1 MLREGHAWTF
11 VSIHNISHIASSSS
25 VAYHTRLRHLGVI
38 ERSRR
43 EFCKASKSPNRML
56 SSACYVKIDSD
67 STIRA
72 FDGQAVLVAEP
83 VVKLCMQRKPKFWER
98 RKMLVPSA
106 RGRGEVVI
114 DRTAALRSR
123 CGVKGR
129 PAAARL
135 RDETRYTNEVV
146 VQKLFWR
153 NLEEW
158 PSKRKS
164 RSWTGVVVYQ
174 RS

>member
-1 MLREGHAWTF
+1 
-11 VSIHNISHIASSSS
+11 
-25 VAYHTRLRHLGVI
+25 
-38 ERSRR
+38 
-43 EFCKASKSPNRML
+43 
-56 SSACYVKIDSD
+56 
-67 STIRA
+67 
-72 FDGQAVLVAEP
+72 
-83 VVKLCMQRKPKFWER
+83 
-98 RKMLVPSA
+98 
-106 RGRGEVVI
+106 VVI
-114 DRTAALRSR
+114 YRTAALRPR
-123 CGVKGR
+123 CRVKGR

-135 RDETRYTNEVV
+135 RDEARFTNEVV